1 MGKIS
6 LLVLFARLWGRASD
20 QHWDGT
26 DLTLT
31 IYKAACTKPCSN
43 QWAWKRSKITASL
56 VTFWALLIKRAV
68 MYIWLN
74 GTLQPQSSRK
84 PLSHHPICH
93 SWAALNPSV
102 PCLHELEL
110 IERTDP
116 IYEGHATHNI
126 QNTEGC
132 NHSLLSQCAHFPTD
146 SVGCGSRSFCTRCK
160 PGWKCEL
167 LWKKMCTWTI
177 SWFFL

>member
-1 MGKIS
+1 MGKIW
-6 LLVLFARLWGRASD
+6 LLFARLWERASD
-20 QHWDGT
+20 EPWDGT

-31 IYKAACTKPCSN
+31 IYKVACTKPCSN

-74 GTLQPQSSRK
+74 GTLQPQSSGK

-126 QNTEGC
+126 ESTDCC
-132 NHSLLSQCAHFPTD
+132 NHSLLCLNMPIFLLIL
-146 SVGCGSRSFCTRCK
+146 GCGL
-160 PGWKCEL
+160 WKQEL
-167 LWKKMCTWTI
+167 LHQ
-177 SWFFL
+177 L

>member
-1 MGKIS
+1 MGKIW
-6 LLVLFARLWGRASD
+6 LLFARLWERASNEP
-20 QHWDGT
+20 WDGT

-31 IYKAACTKPCSN
+31 IYKVACTKPCSN

-74 GTLQPQSSRK
+74 GTLQPQSSGK

-93 SWAALNPSV
+93 CWAALNPSV

-110 IERTDP
+110 IEGTDP

-126 QNTEGC
+126 ESTDCC
-132 NHSLLSQCAHFPTD
+132 NHSLLCLNMPIFLLIL
-146 SVGCGSRSFCTRCK
+146 GCGL
-160 PGWKCEL
+160 WKQEL
-167 LWKKMCTWTI
+167 LHQ
-177 SWFFL
+177 L